1 MKINFNNED
10 LYIRFVSSDQKYVLV
25 SKKKEI
31 PELVF
36 KIDICDLVDVDL
48 DKLKKFNKKGKKQS
62 SLFLSK
68 ET

>member
-1 MKINFNNED
+1 MKINFNNQD

-48 DKLKKFNKKGKKQS
+48 DKLKKFNKKGKK
-62 SLFLSK
+62 
-68 ET
+68 